1 MLCNKRSPHNE
12 KSTNPNEEWPLLA
25 TTRESP
31 DAVTNTQHNEKQ
43 IKKKLSVMDE
53 YITVYL
59 YSWILYN
66 NENEWS
72 ATIDH
77 VDEFHK
83 HNIEQKKPD
92 ENKCIL

>member
-1 MLCNKRSPHNE
+1 
-12 KSTNPNEEWPLLA
+12 
-25 TTRESP
+25 
-31 DAVTNTQHNEKQ
+31 
-43 IKKKLSVMDE
+43 MDE

-83 HNIEQKKPD
+83 HNVEQKKPD

>member
-1 MLCNKRSPHNE
+1 MKNK
-12 KSTNPNEEWPLLA
+12 L
-25 TTRESP
+25 
-31 DAVTNTQHNEKQ
+31 
-43 IKKKLSVMDE
+43 KKKLSVMDE

-66 NENEWS
+66 NENEWR

-77 VDEFHK
+77 VDELHN

>member
-1 MLCNKRSPHNE
+1 
-12 KSTNPNEEWPLLA
+12 
-25 TTRESP
+25 
-31 DAVTNTQHNEKQ
+31 
-43 IKKKLSVMDE
+43 MDE

-83 HNIEQKKPD
+83 HNVEQKKPD
-92 ENKCIL
+92 KNKCIL